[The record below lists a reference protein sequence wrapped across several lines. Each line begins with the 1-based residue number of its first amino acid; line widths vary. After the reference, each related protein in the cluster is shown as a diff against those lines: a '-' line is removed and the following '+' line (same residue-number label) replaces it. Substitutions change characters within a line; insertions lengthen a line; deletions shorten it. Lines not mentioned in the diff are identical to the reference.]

1 MAIKNA
7 SDLLVYKQASA
18 NQAQITEIFFDGNDA
33 IGVAQGQT
41 QTAITIKNLY
51 NGSGVK
57 LADFDITL
65 SASNSLG
72 ENNAQGIKDT
82 LENLGSFPYTE
93 ILLSVSDEDATNH
106 QSKLTITSTYLG
118 EVDDVVEIERFGVP
132 WGAIIDYSK
141 LDIAVTQDGETNNT
155 YIPIGYSTSAS
166 ISVNRETRDVTN
178 KDSGGAAEHL
188 AGLKSFEI
196 TTDALQDY
204 TQSED
209 FQNQLDDL
217 QTGDSV
223 FVRFSERFTGGT
235 DIAYAGNVKVTSV
248 SMEAGV
254 EENAT
259 FSVTFQGTETLT
271 RQEV

>member
-7 SDLLVYKQASA
+7 SDLLVYKKSPAD
-18 NQAQITEIFFDGNDA
+18 QAQITEIFFDGNDA
-33 IGVAQGQT
+33 IQQASGQSNAALT
-41 QTAITIKNLY
+41 VKNLY
-51 NGSGVK
+51 DSSGVK
-57 LADFDITL
+57 LPDFDITINTFDTQGYRNAL
-65 SASNSLG
+65 AIRNALMGLPNWPPSGVTLVPVSNQANG
-72 ENNAQGIKDT
+72 
-82 LENLGSFPYTE
+82 
-93 ILLSVSDEDATNH
+93 
-106 QSKLTITSTYLG
+106 QSTLTITFSYLG
-118 EVDDVVEIERFGVP
+118 EVADVVEIVP
-132 WGAIIDYSK
+132 QDVANAAIIDYEHI
-141 LDIAVTQDGETNNT
+141 DFTVTQDGETNNT
-155 YIPIGYSTSAS
+155 YVPIGYSTSAS

-204 TQSED
+204 TQAED

-217 QTGDSV
+217 QIGDSV